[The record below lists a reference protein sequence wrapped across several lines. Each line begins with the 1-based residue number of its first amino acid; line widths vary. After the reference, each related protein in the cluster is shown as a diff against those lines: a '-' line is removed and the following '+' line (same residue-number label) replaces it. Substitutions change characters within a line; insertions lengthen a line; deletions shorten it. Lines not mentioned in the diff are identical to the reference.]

1 MSLGA
6 KNHGVNDNDVHLSGN
21 SCFSEE
27 KKKHVF
33 LLDENCHQISWGF
46 RAWLGSDNNLLL

>member
-6 KNHGVNDNDVHLSGN
+6 KNRGINDNDVHLSGN
-21 SCFSEE
+21 SCLTE
-27 KKKHVF
+27 KKKTHVF

-46 RAWLGSDNNLLL
+46 AAGLGSDNNLFL